1 MSPANGEQRQDCG
14 LFGPDTALVLGA
26 EVRAM
31 RDSARALAA

>member
-1 MSPANGEQRQDCG
+1 MSPANGEQRQNCG
-14 LFGPDTALVLGA
+14 LFGPDT